1 MSSAEPNTT
10 TVTVLTVQS
19 RTVAEPDWCAG
30 HSGGR
35 AEFLPDVTHYGPE
48 HDLDFRDHTLWKA
61 MLTQAPFSGAPQ
73 AGVYVEQAGYT
84 GTLDAAGL
92 DELADAMHRH
102 ALYLRRLATR
112 LSGLEGG
119 PLS

>member
-10 TVTVLTVQS
+10 TVNVLVTQS

-30 HSGGR
+30 HSSGR
-35 AEFLPDVTHYGPE
+35 AEFLPDITHYGPE

-61 MLTQAPFSGAPQ
+61 MYTQAPFSGAPQ
-73 AGVYVEQAGYT
+73 VGVYVEQAGYT

-92 DELADAMHRH
+92 DDLADAMHRH

-112 LSGLEGG
+112 LSALEV
-119 PLS
+119 SEA

>member
-1 MSSAEPNTT
+1 MSSAEPNTAVVNVL
-10 TVTVLTVQS
+10 VTQS

-35 AEFLPDVTHYGPE
+35 AEFLTDVTHYGPE

-61 MLTQAPFSGAPQ
+61 MLTQAPFSSAPQ
-73 AGVYVEQAGYT
+73 VGVYVEQTGYT

-92 DELADAMHRH
+92 DDLADAMHRH

-112 LSGLEGG
+112 LSALEVGE
-119 PLS
+119 